1 MYYNTREP
9 FFVFSFTK
17 SDVEV
22 KEIDKFLDLLSKSGV
37 GELLERKLKDRDYT
51 NGGRPNYN
59 SFNMLAMIIY
69 SFAFLDSSLR
79 GMEDSC
85 KSNMRVMYIMNNH
98 RPTYKT
104 IGNFINEFILPNM
117 NEIFSMIT
125 KEILKECNLT
135 IDCVFIDGSK
145 FEANCNKYKFVW
157 KPTTFH
163 KRLTEKVTTILS
175 KYEIDTVVEDGII
188 SSGEI
193 AQSLIKLDK
202 ILNKYDLNDKS
213 NKEHKL
219 AYNELINCFE
229 KGIEYEK
236 KEEICGPN
244 RKSYYKTDH
253 DATAMCLKEDYYS
266 GLGSNMHAAYNVQLS
281 VSNGLIV
288 TFYPSQSRL
297 DMPDFI
303 PTLEKQFKYYGEYPK
318 NVCADAGYGSIDNYR
333 FLNEHNIGNYVK
345 HFSWE
350 GEVHGNNPRQYTF
363 NDNNTITC
371 LNGITGYKLDKEPY
385 HPKKKSAVFYKV
397 EGCNACPFKDYC
409 KRYMANKSEDYK
421 LFEVVEE
428 QQRYVNQSEKN
439 LLSPEGIEIRVN
451 RSCQV
456 EGAFGII
463 KQDMKYERFRRVSL
477 EKISLE
483 FMLVCLGFN
492 IRKLFKYYRGQ
503 NPFTFWTRPD
513 DLEPEEKKKP
523 SAKRL
528 SNKANK
534 NKTKSLNQEA
544 KSSYKY
550 K

>member
-1 MYYNTREP
+1 MYYNTRKA
-9 FFVFSFTK
+9 FLIFSFTK
-17 SDVEV
+17 NDKEV
-22 KEIDKFLDLLSKSGV
+22 KEIDKFLDLLYNSGV
-37 GELLERKLKDRDYT
+37 GDLLENKINERDYT
-51 NGGRPNYN
+51 NGGRPSYN

-85 KSNMRVMYIMNNH
+85 KTNLRVMYIMNNDC
-98 RPTYKT
+98 PTYKT
-104 IGNFINEFILPNM
+104 IGNFINEFILPNKD
-117 NEIFSMIT
+117 EIFSMIT
-125 KEILKECNLT
+125 KEIFKECNLK
-135 IDCVFIDGSK
+135 IDAVFIDGSK

-157 KPTTFH
+157 KPTTYH
-163 KRLTEKVTTILS
+163 KRLSEKVTNILK
-175 KYEIDTVVEDGII
+175 KYDIDCKVENDFI

-193 AQSLIKLDK
+193 AQSLIKLSK
-202 ILNKYDLNDKS
+202 ILSKYDLSEKCNR
-213 NKEHKL
+213 EHKS
-219 AYNELINCFE
+219 AYDELINCFE
-229 KGIEYEK
+229 KEIEYEK

-266 GLGSNMHAAYNVQLS
+266 GLGSNMHAAYNVQIS

-288 TFYPSQSRL
+288 TFYPSQSRIDL
-297 DMPDFI
+297 PDFI
-303 PTLEKQFKYYGEYPK
+303 PTLEKQFEYYGEYPSK
-318 NVCADAGYGSIDNYR
+318 VCADAGYGSIENYR
-333 FLNEHNIGNYVK
+333 FLNEHNIGNFVK

-350 GEVHGNNPRQYTF
+350 GEVHGNCPRQYTF
-363 NDNNTITC
+363 NDDNTLTC
-371 LNGITGYKLDKEPY
+371 LNGFTGYKLDKDHY
-385 HPKKKSAVFYKV
+385 HPKNKGAVFYKV
-397 EGCNACPFKDYC
+397 EGCNGCPFKEYC
-409 KRYMANKSEDYK
+409 KRYMKNKDEDYK

-428 QQRYVNQSEKN
+428 QQRYINQSEEN

-463 KQDMKYERFRRVSL
+463 KQDMKFDRFRRVSL

-492 IRKLFKYYRGQ
+492 VRKLFKFYLGQ
-503 NPFTFWTRPD
+503 NPFVFWKKPD
-513 DLEPEEKKKP
+513 DLKPEVKKKP

-528 SNKANK
+528 SNKVNK
-534 NKTKSLNQEA
+534 KKPKNPNKDA

-550 K
+550 